1 MLEHNIVVYAYIKRS
16 IISMSINNAFDE
28 WETSKT
34 CETHAYLAYAKTG
47 KNRQRNVEN
56 NTLHHRASDDNS
68 MSTAKKNSST
78 LVCVHRVYA
87 LIKLIV
93 LGFCF
98 IFCFGKNVTLSLV
111 CFNRTHY
118 RWLSGRGRIHF
129 KCSKINNCV
138 SWNFYVQFMNQL
150 LSF

>member
-68 MSTAKKNSST
+68 MSTAKKKLKHTSMRSPC
-78 LVCVHRVYA
+78 LCSDKVDSFRVLLHFLFREKCYPVIS
-87 LIKLIV
+87 L
-93 LGFCF
+93 FQP
-98 IFCFGKNVTLSLV
+98 NTLSV
-111 CFNRTHY
+111 TFWTRSN
-118 RWLSGRGRIHF
+118 SFQMF
-129 KCSKINNCV
+129 KNKQLCV
-138 SWNFYVQFMNQL
+138 VKL
-150 LSF
+150 LRSVYESIA